1 MEDTGLFVAKEPS
14 KGDEMK
20 ITKEQQV
27 KLYTDMVRVRKL
39 DETLINGL
47 FAGKV
52 MGFYH
57 STQGQEAPGVA
68 ACALLRKDDYLF
80 YTHRGHGV
88 GKTLPK
94 GVSAT
99 ALIAEHYGK
108 ATGSCGGMA
117 GFHTCEIELGI
128 PGLGGTVG
136 GEFTLAA
143 GMGIAAKMRGKG
155 QVVASFLG
163 DGATGR
169 GTFHTA
175 MLMAANWKLPVV
187 WICENN
193 LYGQFVPISIAYPK
207 ENIADLAFGYGIP
220 GVIVDGQDVIAVY
233 EAVSTAVDRAR
244 AGEGPSL
251 IECKTY
257 RFRSHL
263 EGFPDFIGAGL
274 RNEDEVETWKKKDP
288 IELFKKNLLEQ
299 GILTGADIE
308 RIDREA
314 AEEMEEAEKFAS
326 ESPPPDPE
334 ILKKALY
341 AD

>member
-1 MEDTGLFVAKEPS
+1 MEIIREV
-14 KGDEMK
+14 M
-20 ITKEQQV
+20 I

-52 MGFYH
+52 HGFYH
-57 STQGQEAPGVA
+57 SQQGQEAPGVA
-68 ACALLRKDDYLF
+68 TCALLRKDDYLF

-88 GKTLPK
+88 GKALPK
-94 GVSAT
+94 GVPAR
-99 ALIAEHYGK
+99 ALIAEHYGR
-108 ATGSCGGMA
+108 ATGICSGIV
-117 GFHTCEIELGI
+117 GFHICDMELGI

-155 QVVASFLG
+155 QVVACFFG

-175 MLMAANWKLPVV
+175 MNMAANWKLPVI

-193 LYGQFVPISIAYPK
+193 LYQQFVALSTAYSK

-220 GVIVDGQDVIAVY
+220 GVVIDGQDIIAVY
-233 EAVSTAVDRAR
+233 EVAQTAIDRAR
-244 AGEGPSL
+244 AGEGPTL
-251 IECKTY
+251 MECKTY
-257 RFRSHL
+257 RFRSHI
-263 EGFPDFIGAGL
+263 EGVPDWAADNFRSEEEI
-274 RNEDEVETWKKKDP
+274 NSWKKRDP
-288 IELFKKNLLEQ
+288 IELFKKRLLEQ
-299 GILTGADIE
+299 GVLAEADIE
-308 RIDREA
+308 KINREA
-314 AEEMEEAEKFAS
+314 TDEMEGAERFAD
-326 ESPPPDPE
+326 ESPPADPE